1 MDGVQHSFSHI
12 ECEIATLCC
21 VRLIRTF
28 TQTEGYWNQ
37 VQAELVSNQHCT
49 YPSGSKPGPTVSHS
63 GIVPALIFKMMFAET
78 ISTSA
83 PQTKA
88 LENLSKAPGTFQKI
102 ICVQT

>member
-1 MDGVQHSFSHI
+1 
-12 ECEIATLCC
+12 
-21 VRLIRTF
+21 
-28 TQTEGYWNQ
+28 
-37 VQAELVSNQHCT
+37 
-49 YPSGSKPGPTVSHS
+49 
-63 GIVPALIFKMMFAET
+63 MMFAET